1 MRSSHLPGTAGQAMC
16 PSAVLL
22 RIEFTSPNCLQPAR
36 ALLPHVST
44 LTSAQAPYP
53 SPRRKTARL
62 AHFAALRPAI
72 DASINCKKDVRR
84 YLSVA
89 LVRGFPLAGVTRYP
103 CPVEPGL
110 SSRTGFRLVPAAVRL
125 TRAAILIEKKTF
137 VNIILVNK
145 VQKRYN
151 TFYYCL

>member
-1 MRSSHLPGTAGQAMC
+1 MLFFMPHEQNSESACKPGSVKNGHLSVACDCSQAQATSRERPGRPYAL
-16 PSAVLL
+16 SAVLL
-22 RIEFTSPNCLQPAR
+22 RIEFTAPA
-36 ALLPHVST
+36 
-44 LTSAQAPYP
+44 
-53 SPRRKTARL
+53 
-62 AHFAALRPAI
+62 
-72 DASINCKKDVRR
+72 C
-84 YLSVA
+84 
-89 LVRGFPLAGVTRYP
+89 P

-151 TFYYCL
+151 L